1 MIKNR
6 EVLFFCCFVFFSVFY
21 ALVAAGYLWS
31 GYMPAFGQQ
40 VYDYYYLSL
49 IDGRMDISPRIIRF
63 EGHYTPDGLAVIY
76 HGVAPLV
83 TRALLAPFVDI
94 RSLSLAPFSI
104 WLWSV
109 IGTGIYHALFARYLA
124 NQVIEKN
131 SVYLQLQFLLAI
143 GLWLG
148 GPGLLLVAN
157 TAMYHEPI
165 SMTYALVAAFVWLI
179 LWQHRNMPGRDMRW
193 RLVLLALLAGL
204 VLHARPNVAVGLYLA
219 VGLLSLYSLYRN
231 WRLALGPVACAG
243 IVLGLLTAGYL
254 GLNAMRMGSLFAVHG
269 SFGASD
275 IQYGE
280 TFFGLEQTDSIR
292 AAAFEQY
299 GRFNPLR
306 IIPNLVIYLGD
317 FEFSSASV
325 LLRWIHAV
333 IISAMVGFV
342 RIEGPSVG
350 VIFLWPLWF
359 ILAVLGAKRLRLAL
373 TPTTLLLAGLACSVL
388 LTLSYGTIALRY
400 RIDMWPMIAVLL
412 IPGIQS
418 FAAVPAAG
426 GHARP
431 QLLAIAAVILFG
443 AFISL
448 KAAAVY
454 SEYFTYNIFSLPWS
468 DAECHDIMR
477 HKGFDQAD
485 VERLCLI

>member
-1 MIKNR
+1 M
-6 EVLFFCCFVFFSVFY
+6 
-21 ALVAAGYLWS
+21 ALV
-31 GYMPAFGQQ
+31 
-40 VYDYYYLSL
+40 
-49 IDGRMDISPRIIRF
+49 
-63 EGHYTPDGLAVIY
+63 
-76 HGVAPLV
+76 
-83 TRALLAPFVDI
+83 
-94 RSLSLAPFSI
+94 
-104 WLWSV
+104 
-109 IGTGIYHALFARYLA
+109 
-124 NQVIEKN
+124 
-131 SVYLQLQFLLAI
+131 
-143 GLWLG
+143 
-148 GPGLLLVAN
+148 
-157 TAMYHEPI
+157 
-165 SMTYALVAAFVWLI
+165 
-179 LWQHRNMPGRDMRW
+179 
-193 RLVLLALLAGL
+193 
-204 VLHARPNVAVGLYLA
+204 
-219 VGLLSLYSLYRN
+219 
-231 WRLALGPVACAG
+231 PVACAG

-426 GHARP
+426 VHEPMVPAQARAIKGHNKDRRSTPSKATR
-431 QLLAIAAVILFG
+431 
-443 AFISL
+443 SL
-448 KAAAVY
+448 M
-454 SEYFTYNIFSLPWS
+454 EW
-468 DAECHDIMR
+468 
-477 HKGFDQAD
+477 
-485 VERLCLI
+485 